1 MRQLIFALAAS
12 VSIAAQAQ
20 QTTGFLVADGN
31 SAGTYSLIRS
41 CGFEEEVPDN
51 SRDHSTAPFQHIT
64 QQQDA
69 VLGKPVFVF
78 HIHAKID
85 DDRGKT
91 NITDRQRNE
100 IKTGP
105 KSPASLVAQEGET
118 LTMRWKFKLPEGML
132 TTKKFS
138 HIHQLKGIDNKEGTA
153 DVGHPLMTLTCY
165 SNGSAQELRLNFEDR
180 TARGDADQKVF
191 VLKKTD
197 LAPFLGE
204 WVEAEEVARF
214 GAEGT
219 YRIVIKRISD
229 GKVLF
234 TYSNSNL
241 DMWRT
246 GSTGLRPKWGIYR
259 YIGDDRTWE
268 DQLRDEQLL
277 YADFS
282 VVKGEPSGL
291 QQVVTENNAGKRTDV
306 YGLDG
311 GRRNVDASG
320 IYIKNGKK
328 YLRK

>member
-1 MRQLIFALAAS
+1 MGFNEFMTKLFGNKSQRDLKEITPYVDKIKA
-12 VSIAAQAQ
+12 VYPSIQKLSNDELRAKTDEIKQRIQ
-20 QTTGFLVADGN
+20 DYVADER
-31 SAGTYSLIRS
+31 AKV
-41 CGFEEEVPDN
+41 EEL
-51 SRDHSTAPFQHIT
+51 R
-64 QQQDA
+64 
-69 VLGKPVFVF
+69 
-78 HIHAKID
+78 
-85 DDRGKT
+85 
-91 NITDRQRNE
+91 
-100 IKTGP
+100 
-105 KSPASLVAQEGET
+105 
-118 LTMRWKFKLPEGML
+118 
-132 TTKKFS
+132 
-138 HIHQLKGIDNKEGTA
+138 KGIDNKEGTA

-197 LAPFLGE
+197 LAPFLEE